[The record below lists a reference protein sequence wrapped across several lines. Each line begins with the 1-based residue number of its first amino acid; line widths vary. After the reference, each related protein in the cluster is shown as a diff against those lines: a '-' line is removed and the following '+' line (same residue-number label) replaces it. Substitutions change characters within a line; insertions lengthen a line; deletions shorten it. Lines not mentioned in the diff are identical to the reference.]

1 MGERA
6 REEKEEGA
14 VGREARCSLLW
25 HILEKVSDPQRD
37 SGLNRERETV

>member
-1 MGERA
+1 MGGRA

-37 SGLNRERETV
+37 SGPNRERETV